1 MGLDK
6 IFILICG
13 GRNMTEKMKEIMGHL
28 QECSDFFL
36 ATVEDG
42 KPFVRPI
49 SVLCEYNDKIY
60 FISSNHKLVY
70 NQIKENGNV
79 EICGLNTHGSWVRIN
94 GKVAEDESRA
104 ARIAPMDSDIDVIS
118 SVYSK
123 EDDIMPAFYFES
135 GTVRLCSAKGEDQL
149 IEL

>member
-1 MGLDK
+1 
-6 IFILICG
+6 
-13 GRNMTEKMKEIMGHL
+13 MTEKMKEIMGHL

-60 FISSNHKLVY
+60 YISSNHKLVY

-94 GKVAEDESRA
+94 GKVAEDESRE
-104 ARIAPMDSDIDVIS
+104 ARIALMDSDIDVIS

>member
-1 MGLDK
+1 
-6 IFILICG
+6 
-13 GRNMTEKMKEIMGHL
+13 MTEKMKEIMGHL

-42 KPFVRPI
+42 KPFVPPI

-94 GKVAEDESRA
+94 GKVAEDESRE
-104 ARIAPMDSDIDVIS
+104 ARIALMDSDIDVIS

-123 EDDIMPAFYFES
+123 EDEIMPAFYFES
-135 GTVRLCSAKGEDQL
+135 GTVRLCSAKGDDKL
-149 IEL
+149 IDL